1 MTTFL
6 SNAPVDRKKLSVGA
20 IKSTGKSACA
30 TRFCLQSTGKSPTTP
45 NLFIFHSYVQFRS
58 LNARKQGLSG
68 YFLIFGGCE
77 MAETQRDKRIRAL
90 ALYASLERALY
101 SLDELLDNQCASYG
115 LSRSQYRVLE
125 HLFLYGA
132 MATGRLAGRVLFGE
146 STISVVTK
154 NLAKVGLLVR
164 RGDDADGRKA
174 IVHLTE
180 VGKSLLGR
188 FCRSARSCCGQRCAS

>member
-1 MTTFL
+1 
-6 SNAPVDRKKLSVGA
+6 
-20 IKSTGKSACA
+20 
-30 TRFCLQSTGKSPTTP
+30 
-45 NLFIFHSYVQFRS
+45 
-58 LNARKQGLSG
+58 
-68 YFLIFGGCE
+68 

-101 SLDELLDNQCASYG
+101 SLDELLDNQCATYG

-146 STISVVTK
+146 STISVVTR

-164 RGDDADGRKA
+164 RGDEADGRKA

-180 VGKSLLGR
+180 VGKELVGEILPKRAKLLRAKMCVLGKHEQEHL
-188 FCRSARSCCGQRCAS
+188 ARLCGKLAQGDAVKFMMEITIDDEYLAER

>member
-1 MTTFL
+1 
-6 SNAPVDRKKLSVGA
+6 
-20 IKSTGKSACA
+20 
-30 TRFCLQSTGKSPTTP
+30 
-45 NLFIFHSYVQFRS
+45 
-58 LNARKQGLSG
+58 
-68 YFLIFGGCE
+68 

-101 SLDELLDNQCASYG
+101 SLDELLDNQCATYG

-146 STISVVTK
+146 STISVVTR

-164 RGDDADGRKA
+164 RDDETDGRKA

-180 VGKSLLGR
+180 VGKELVGEILPKRAKLLRAKVCVLGKHEQEHLSR
-188 FCRSARSCCGQRCAS
+188 LCGKLAQGDAVKFMMEITIDDEYLAER